1 MTNPNTIM
9 ELQQELE
16 IHRDKLAKEIKL
28 RTEAESWERYWK
40 IKYDNLER
48 GIDDMV
54 KKITAGFE

>member
-16 IHRDKLAKEIKL
+16 ILKEKLEEEIAARMAAEKRYRD
-28 RTEAESWERYWK
+28 
-40 IKYDNLER
+40 LEQ

-54 KKITAGFE
+54 KKLTAGML